1 MAISENLKVIA
12 GTLIGAAISGVIVWF
27 YQDKRLA
34 GKFQQELEDYKASY
48 DKRMKGERDDEK
60 DLKGEDHETVEE
72 KVSEARAEAEKM
84 PIPEAAVKAAKAMQ
98 DGVRKAQ
105 QNKDRDSY
113 SKLTRQYDRR
123 DGDDSDEN
131 GGEEKTMNM
140 SERLIKNHPYYIT
153 EDEFYSGDIKPG
165 WTQYECFY
173 DFTDEGIYECNT
185 GKELEGCQTAVG
197 WDIMDDLKKKG
208 RILCPLYVRNEEL
221 MEEYSIEY
229 GSAGNMDPT
238 ALK

>member
-1 MAISENLKVIA
+1 MAISENLKVIT

-34 GKFQQELEDYKASY
+34 GKFQQELEDYKTSY
-48 DKRMKGERDDEK
+48 DKRMKDERDDEK
-60 DLKGEDHETVEE
+60 DLKGDNRETVEE
-72 KVSEARAEAEKM
+72 EAEKM

-140 SERLIKNHPYYIT
+140 SERLIKNAPYYIT

>member
-12 GTLIGAAISGVIVWF
+12 GTLLGAAVSGVIVWF

-48 DKRMKGERDDEK
+48 DKRMKDERDDEDEK
-60 DLKGEDHETVEE
+60 DLKGDEVKEE
-72 KVSEARAEAEKM
+72 KTIKAESENAD
-84 PIPEAAVKAAKAMQ
+84 IPEAAVKAAKAMQ

-131 GGEEKTMNM
+131 GGEEKNMNM
-140 SERLIKNHPYYIT
+140 SERLMKNHPYYIT